1 MSSRSFNDGA
11 IAGSV
16 LAIAVLIGSRGGR
29 DLDPALFGYLAATFV
44 AAIVGTARVSAF
56 WRRRSSA
63 FYGRA
68 LLAGLRDPKRLR
80 SVIGAAGRDLGAQQP
95 IANRSR
101 ARWLAHM
108 GLSFGTLASFAITLP
123 LVFGW
128 LTFDAVGQHTYVPML
143 AGIPVGRMAIDGTLA
158 WVVFHALSL
167 AGGAVT
173 FGAGFFLLLRLRTR
187 IASRLA
193 GSLGWTDL
201 APLVLLLAVAI
212 SGLALPASRQSP
224 TAFAIA
230 SAFHELVVIVL
241 LVSLPFTKLAHVFIR
256 PLQIGVRL
264 VRADDQPRE
273 LCAGCGGALA
283 PSAQIAAVEAMLA
296 ARGRHTAGHRRHC
309 PACKRRLVAGAHSVE
324 LAAAATNQRADLECT
339 LAAED
344 A

>member
-1 MSSRSFNDGA
+1 MRAGMSSRSFYDAA
-11 IAGSV
+11 IAGSALV
-16 LAIAVLIGSRGGR
+16 VAVLVGSRGGR

-44 AAIVGTARVSAF
+44 AVIAGAARVSAF
-56 WRRRSSA
+56 WRRRPSA

-80 SVIGAAGRDLGAQQP
+80 SVVGAAGRDLGAQRL

-101 ARWLAHM
+101 TRWLAHM
-108 GLSFGTLASFAITLP
+108 ALSFGTLASFAITLP

-128 LTFDAVGQHTYVPML
+128 LTFDVEGQHTYVPML
-143 AGIPVGRMAIDGTLA
+143 AGIPVGRIAIDGVLA
-158 WVVFHALSL
+158 WIVFHALSL

-173 FGAGFFLLLRLRTR
+173 FGAAFFLLLRLRTR
-187 IASRLA
+187 LASRVD
-193 GSLGWTDL
+193 WTDL
-201 APLVLLLAVAI
+201 APLLLLLAVAL

-230 SAFHELVVIVL
+230 SAFHELVVIAM

-273 LCAGCGGALA
+273 LCVGCGGALA

-309 PACKRRLVAGAHSVE
+309 PACKRRLIAGAHSVE
-324 LAAAATNQRADLECT
+324 LAAAATNTRADIECT